1 MKQTYFLVY
10 FLFLLK
16 MEIGNDRSKENPLF
30 FFWKESG
37 PTYLPTNLNEMSM
50 YMKVELAV
58 ES

>member
-1 MKQTYFLVY
+1 
-10 FLFLLK
+10 